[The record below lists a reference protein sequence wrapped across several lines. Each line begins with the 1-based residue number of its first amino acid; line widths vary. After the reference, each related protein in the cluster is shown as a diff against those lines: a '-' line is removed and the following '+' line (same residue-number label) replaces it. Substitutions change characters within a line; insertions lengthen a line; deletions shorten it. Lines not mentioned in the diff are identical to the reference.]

1 MNLPNKLTL
10 LRVVM
15 IPVFLVVLLLGLPDA
30 QISRWIA
37 AGIFALA
44 SFTDFLD
51 GYLARK
57 YKLVTNFGKFADP
70 LADKLLVCAAL
81 VALTEMGEIAS
92 WVTIVIVSRELI
104 VTGFRLLAVEQ
115 GIVLAAGFGGK
126 LKTAVT
132 MVMILWVL
140 ALPATSWMFIV
151 GQVLVYASA
160 ALTVYSA
167 VEYIVTNINVLRD
180 VK

>member
-10 LRVVM
+10 LRVLM
-15 IPVFLVVLLLGLPDA
+15 IPAFLVVLLLCLPNA
-30 QISRWIA
+30 QAARWIA

-44 SFTDFLD
+44 SFTDWLD
-51 GYLARK
+51 GYIARR

-70 LADKLLVCAAL
+70 LADKLLVCAAII
-81 VALTEMGEIAS
+81 ALTEMGEIAS

-115 GIVLAAGFGGK
+115 GLVLAAGFGGK

-132 MVMILWVL
+132 MVTILWILVFPVTGW
-140 ALPATSWMFIV
+140 AFVA
-151 GQVLVYASA
+151 GQVLIYVSA

-167 VEYIVTNINVLRD
+167 IEYIAKNLNVLRD